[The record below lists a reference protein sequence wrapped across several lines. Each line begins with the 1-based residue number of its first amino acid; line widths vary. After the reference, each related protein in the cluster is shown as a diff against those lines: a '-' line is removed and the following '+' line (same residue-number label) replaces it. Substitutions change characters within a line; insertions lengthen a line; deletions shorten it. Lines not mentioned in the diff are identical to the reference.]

1 MGSFGPFCSA
11 CSSFFFL
18 DRSQCSVEPLI
29 LYCSVVELD
38 WKIHSGLGSQ
48 AIFAG
53 GDSYKN

>member
-1 MGSFGPFCSA
+1 M
-11 CSSFFFL
+11 
-18 DRSQCSVEPLI
+18 EPLI

-48 AIFAG
+48 TIFAG